1 MIKCIQLN
9 LLPPSRSSFNSPF
22 PTTLAPSPTTKS
34 KGNFHHFSSSLTQSI
49 RSWAEIVLHIH
60 PFSHGHQYH
69 CGSLSP
75 KPLPFAS
82 WNWPL
87 TACSA
92 PTFGPLQSVL
102 HTATAIMIFCL
113 LMQNSPE
120 ASHLT
125 WHEHPNWQ
133 WPKVLQR
140 LWLLH
145 PSPAF
150 RCEWMP
156 VICYALSSNCE
167 RNPVIETG

>member
-34 KGNFHHFSSSLTQSI
+34 KGNSHHFSSSLTQSI

-60 PFSHGHQYH
+60 PFSHCHQYH

-92 PTFGPLQSVL
+92 PTLGPLQCVL
-102 HTATAIMIFCL
+102 HMATVIMIF
-113 LMQNSPE
+113 
-120 ASHLT
+120 
-125 WHEHPNWQ
+125 
-133 WPKVLQR
+133 
-140 LWLLH
+140 
-145 PSPAF
+145 
-150 RCEWMP
+150 
-156 VICYALSSNCE
+156 LSSYAELPWSFPFNFAWTSQLTVAKSSTKALTSASLPSFPMWLNACYMLCT
-167 RNPVIETG
+167 VQ